1 MIPREVPMVLEKDEL
16 VERLNHEVRIL
27 LHLVSKAR
35 PADLDYRP
43 APRQRSLQELLEY
56 LTVFPIIHVRT
67 VTGGVWDGAAWGE
80 AWRTEQAAAKGRSLD
95 EIRNAIGRQPNLFA
109 DLIHPLADQD
119 LRSEMEMFGR
129 KSSRGE
135 LLVWMV
141 LCHYAAYRMQLFL
154 YLKACG
160 REELGTMDLWA
171 GIDAVAP
178 KA

>member
-1 MIPREVPMVLEKDEL
+1 MVLEKNEL
-16 VERLNHEVRIL
+16 VERLNHEVRVL
-27 LHLVSKAR
+27 LHLVSKVR

-56 LTVFPIIHVRT
+56 LTVFPGIHLRT
-67 VTGGVWDGAAWGE
+67 VTSGGWDKAAWGE
-80 AWRTEQAAAKGRSLD
+80 AWRTEQAAAKGRSL
-95 EIRNAIGRQPNLFA
+95 EQIRDKIARQPDLFA
-109 DLIHPLADQD
+109 DLIRPLTNED

-135 LLVWMV
+135 QLVWMV

-160 REELGTMDLWA
+160 REELWTMDLWA
-171 GIDAVAP
+171 GIDAPAP
-178 KA
+178 TA

>member
-1 MIPREVPMVLEKDEL
+1 M
-16 VERLNHEVRIL
+16 RIL
-27 LHLVSKAR
+27 IHLVSKVR

-43 APRQRSLQELLEY
+43 APRQRSLQDLLEY
-56 LTVFPIIHVRT
+56 LTVFPVIHVRT
-67 VTGGVWDGAAWGE
+67 VASGGLDISAWGE
-80 AWRTEQAAAKGRSLD
+80 AWRTEQAAAKGRSLE
-95 EIRNAIGRQPNLFA
+95 EIRNAVARQPALFA
-109 DLIHPLADQD
+109 DLIHPLADED

-171 GIDAVAP
+171 GIDAPAP
-178 KA
+178 TA